1 MPDVTLFEKIRVGI
15 ASPEDVLAWSHGEV
29 KKPETINYRTFKPER
44 DGLFCERIFGP
55 VKDWECHCG
64 RYKKVKYKG
73 IVCERCGVEVTRS
86 RVRRERMGHIELAA
100 PVCHIWFL
108 KGVPSPIAL
117 LLNIGPRDLEKV
129 VYFGSFLVTDI
140 DRENLDASRTE
151 IETAV
156 EQEKSDIEQQML
168 ELEEEIRG
176 DFARE
181 LDENKDEYDE
191 GFIKDRTKAIN
202 DRIKAEQ
209 RDTIERVKEMDIA
222 LEVLYKLEANQLV
235 EEDKYRAVDRMLH
248 AVSRRLNKPFN
259 QMLKAGIGANAV
271 KELLS
276 RVNLDQLA
284 KELKHGILRSTG
296 PKRARMIKR
305 LEIVDAFLHA
315 KAKPEWM
322 VLETLPVISPELRP
336 MVQLDGGRF
345 ATSDLNDLYR
355 RIINRNN
362 RLKKI
367 MEIRAPESIINH
379 EKRLLQEAVD
389 ALVDNGRRNR
399 PVVGSNN
406 RALKSL
412 SDMLKG
418 KEGRFRKNLLGKR
431 VDYSGRAVIVVGPH
445 LKLHQCGL
453 PKEMA
458 LELFKPYVMKALVDQ
473 KLTQNIKTAK
483 RMIDRMHPAV
493 WDALEEVIKDH
504 PVLLNRAPTLHRFGI
519 QAFEPI
525 LVDGKAIQVHPL
537 VCPPFNA
544 DFDGDQ
550 MAVHVPLSA
559 AAQAEARVLMLSSNN
574 LFSPADGQPT
584 MSPMQ
589 DIVLGCYSLTVMRK
603 DLKAVL
609 DEQMASHRKDPKKN
623 RAPFTFSSPDEVITV
638 AQHPDASVRIPLNG
652 PVFCRIRRPI
662 ANNKSEEVQIE
673 TVVKEVTPGQLIF
686 HEILPYPVKHHDDW
700 INMEMTKRNLN
711 RLITYVRKVT
721 DSQTTVEMMDRLKS
735 LGFEWATRYGLT
747 IALSDVDPLSAPTS
761 DRSQVWNFAK
771 NELTGVPSHK
781 KDKKTIEEEAKAG
794 HKLADLIDAKIGDAK
809 RATHD
814 VRTNYQK
821 GRIASNERDR
831 HLLRIWGDA
840 FGALSGGIISEM
852 GQFNPLRMMVESGA
866 RGSREQ
872 LVQLMATRGMF
883 RNNFNQPI
891 TDIVGGAGL
900 FHGSRVFE
908 YFVSMFGTRKGV
920 SDTALLMGYSGFIAR
935 RLVDVSH
942 DVVIKSDDCGTST
955 GTYISTIEN
964 EGETV
969 EPIKLRITGRVTTE
983 TILDPRE
990 KKKTV
995 VAEANEP
1002 ISEEAG
1008 IAIEQIEKTYRAE
1021 REATKGKEKA
1031 ITELEAI
1038 YRKAGFRIG
1047 DHGELQIS
1055 IRSPL
1060 TCELSTGICS
1070 KCYGWDLSSRKLAEV
1085 GTAVG
1090 VIAAET
1096 MSEPLSQLT
1105 MRTFHHGGVATGT
1118 VLTGYNQAGRMYGS
1132 LHQELKADL
1141 KMDELEPQAWPD
1153 FVGEQ
1158 KKLIDNLTGKVVEP
1172 PKEDSDE
1179 VPEKKSKAKAKKE
1192 DDKEKPAKPVS
1203 TLANR
1208 QLARELVENSFYHY
1222 VGIPFVERLLEAR
1235 RAPKGEAII
1244 SRNDGVITK
1253 IENGKLGRWVCI
1265 RAELP
1270 LDSQEISGKTIA
1282 ENIKNPNS
1290 KEIALLAGVEINKA
1304 ALDKLAKIGVKTVPV
1319 LDVMLLPKRRIL
1331 LVKEGDRVKAGDPLT
1346 QGPLDLGSLLEFRG
1360 IRAVQEY
1367 LIKELQSLYASNG
1380 VSINDRHL
1388 EVICRQMLRKVRI
1401 REGGN
1406 TIYLPGQVVDRF
1418 AFRRE
1423 NERIQSMI
1431 AAGEKVP
1438 YEDLETGEEKMKV
1451 PELATADAVIQGI
1464 TEAALTTE
1472 SFLSAA
1478 SAQKTV
1484 RVLTEAAVR
1493 GKTDDLVGLKENVI
1507 IGRLIPA
1514 GSGFSD
1520 YRNIAVKTTRE
1531 PVWAKAPLTA
1541 LASMQERD
1549 EMDDFEE
1556 TDENE
1561 IGDISSLAASLGAE
1575 IEDSDN

>member
-129 VYFGSFLVTDI
+129 VYFGSFIVIDI

-156 EQEKSDIEQQML
+156 ELEKSAIEQQML

-181 LDENKDEYDE
+181 LQENKDEYDE

-202 DRIKAEQ
+202 DRVKAEQ
-209 RDTIERVKEMDIA
+209 RDSGERVKEMDVA
-222 LEVLYKLEANQLV
+222 LEVLYKLEGNQLV
-235 EEDKYRAVDRMLH
+235 EEDKFRAVDRMLH
-248 AVSRRLNKPFN
+248 AVSRRLGKPFN
-259 QMLKAGIGANAV
+259 QMLRAGIGATAV
-271 KELLS
+271 KELLG
-276 RVNLDQLA
+276 RVNLDQLSRD
-284 KELKHGILRSTG
+284 LKHGILRSTG

-305 LEIVDAFLHA
+305 LEIVAAFLHA

-322 VLETLPVISPELRP
+322 VLETMPVISPELRP

-379 EKRLLQEAVD
+379 EKRLLQESVD

-458 LELFKPYVMKALVDQ
+458 LELFKPYVMKALVDG
-473 KLTQNIKTAK
+473 KFTQNIKTAK
-483 RMIDRMHPAV
+483 RMIDRAHPDV
-493 WDALEEVIKDH
+493 WDALEKVIEDH

-525 LVDGKAIQVHPL
+525 LVDGKAIQIHPL

-589 DIVLGCYSLTVMRK
+589 DIVLGCYSLTVTRK
-603 DLKAVL
+603 ELKAQL
-609 DEQMASHRKDPKKN
+609 DEQMAAHRKDPKKN
-623 RAPFTFSSPDEVITV
+623 RPPMTFVSPDEVTTI
-638 AQHPDASVRIPLNG
+638 AEHPDPSVRIPLNG
-652 PVFCRIRRPI
+652 PVFCRIKRPVGTPND
-662 ANNKSEEVQIE
+662 AGVQQFE
-673 TVVKEVTPGQLIF
+673 TIIKEVTPGQLIF
-686 HEILPYPVKHHDDW
+686 HEILPYPVKYHDDW
-700 INMEMTKRNLN
+700 LHLEMTKRNLN

-721 DSQTTVEMMDRLKS
+721 DSQTTVEMMDSLKT

-761 DRSQVWNFAK
+761 DRSKVAEYAK
-771 NELTGVPSHK
+771 SELTEVVTK
-781 KDKKTIEEEAKAG
+781 RKDKKAIEDDIKAG
-794 HKLADLIDAKIGDAK
+794 HKLADLIDVKIGDAK
-809 RATHD
+809 KATLD

-821 GRIASNERDR
+821 GRIARNERDR

-942 DVVIKSDDCGTST
+942 DVVVKADDCGTTT
-955 GTYISTIEN
+955 GVSVSTIEN
-964 EGETV
+964 EGEIV
-969 EPIKLRITGRVTTE
+969 EYIKQRITGRVTTE
-983 TILDPRE
+983 TILDPRV

-995 VAEANEP
+995 IVEAHEAIN
-1002 ISEEAG
+1002 EEAG
-1008 IAIEQIEKTYRAE
+1008 ILIEQIERAYKE
-1021 REATKGKEKA
+1021 SRKEAAGKEKA
-1031 ITELEAI
+1031 VTELENA

-1047 DHGELQIS
+1047 DNGELLVS
-1055 IRSPL
+1055 LRSPL
-1060 TCELSTGICS
+1060 TCELTTGICA
-1070 KCYGWDLSSRKLAEV
+1070 KCYGWDLSLRKIVEV

-1141 KMDELEPQAWPD
+1141 KIDELEPQAWPD

-1158 KKLIDNLTGKVVEP
+1158 KKLLDQLTGKVVEV
-1172 PKEDSDE
+1172 PKEGE
-1179 VPEKKSKAKAKKE
+1179 VVEEKKTKSKAKKVE
-1192 DDKEKPAKPVS
+1192 TPAKPVS

-1265 RAELP
+1265 RAELT
-1270 LDSQEISGKTIA
+1270 LDSSEISGKTIS
-1282 ENIKNPNS
+1282 ENIKHPET
-1290 KEIALLAGVEINKA
+1290 KEIALMAGVEINKA

-1331 LVKEGDRVKAGDPLT
+1331 LIKEGDRVKAGDPLT

-1388 EVICRQMLRKVRI
+1388 EVICRQMLRKVKI
-1401 REGGN
+1401 REGGD
-1406 TIYLPGQVVDRF
+1406 TIYLPGQVIDRF

-1423 NERIQSMI
+1423 NERIQGLI

-1438 YEDLETGEEKMKV
+1438 YEDLDTGEEKMKV
-1451 PELATADAVIQGI
+1451 PDLATADAVIQGI

-1514 GSGFSD
+1514 GSGFTN

-1541 LASMQERD
+1541 LASMQERED
-1549 EMDDFEE
+1549 HEE
-1556 TDENE
+1556 IEEFDENE
-1561 IGDISSLAASLGAE
+1561 IGDISTLAASLGAE
-1575 IEDSDN
+1575 VQAEEK

>member
-108 KGVPSPIAL
+108 KGVPSPVAL

-129 VYFGSFLVTDI
+129 VYFGSFIVIDLDKVGLDEGRSQIEELV
-140 DRENLDASRTE
+140 EL
-151 IETAV
+151 
-156 EQEKSDIEQQML
+156 EKSALEQSMA
-168 ELEEEIRG
+168 ELEEEIR
-176 DFARE
+176 DAFASE
-181 LDENKDEYDE
+181 LEENKDEYDE
-191 GFIKDRTKAIN
+191 SIIKDRTKAVN

-209 RDTIERVKEMDIA
+209 RDSQDRVKEMDVA
-222 LEVLYKLEANQLV
+222 LEVLYKLEQNQLI
-235 EEDKYRAVDRMLH
+235 EEDKFRAVDRMLN
-248 AVSRRLNKPFN
+248 AVSRRSGKQYN
-259 QMLKAGIGANAV
+259 QMLKAGIGAAAI
-271 KELLS
+271 KELLL
-276 RVNLDQLA
+276 RVNLDSTS
-284 KELKHGILRSTG
+284 KELRAGIMRSQG

-305 LEIVDAFLHA
+305 LEIVEAFINS
-315 KAKPEWM
+315 KTKPEWM
-322 VLETLPVISPELRP
+322 VLEVMPVISPELRP

-362 RLKKI
+362 RLRKI
-367 MEIRAPESIINH
+367 IEIRAPESIINH

-389 ALVDNGRRNR
+389 ALVDNGRRSR

-559 AAQAEARVLMLSSNN
+559 AAQAEARILMLSSNN

-584 MSPMQ
+584 MAPVQ
-589 DIVLGCYSLTVMRK
+589 DIILGSYALTALNRK
-603 DLKAVL
+603 ALTRFEA
-609 DEQMASHRKDPKKN
+609 ETAAHRKDPEKV
-623 RAPFTFSSPDEVITV
+623 RAPMTFSSPDEAILLAT
-638 AQHPDASVRIPLNG
+638 HPDAAVRIPLND
-652 PVFCRIRRPI
+652 PVFVRVRRPSGL
-662 ANNKSEEVQIE
+662 ANEAGEFEEWE
-673 TVVKEVTPGQLIF
+673 TVVRQMTPGQLIF
-686 HEILPYPVKHHDDW
+686 HEVLPYPVKHHDDW
-700 INMEMTKRNLN
+700 IGVEFTKRNLT
-711 RLITYVRKVT
+711 RLITHVRNATSTQK
-721 DSQTTVEMMDRLKS
+721 TVEMLDQIKE

-747 IALSDVDPLSAPTS
+747 IALSDVDPRSAPTS
-761 DRSQVWNFAK
+761 DLSLV
-771 NELTGVPSHK
+771 NEMARREIAGQAISHDIE
-781 KDKKTIEEEAKAG
+781 KDFETAGRLKGLIE
-794 HKLADLIDAKIGDAK
+794 AKIGEAK
-809 RATHD
+809 KATTE
-814 VRTNYQK
+814 VRKHYQL
-821 GRIASNERDR
+821 GTMATNERDR
-831 HLLRIWGDA
+831 KLQTIWQGA
-840 FGALSGGIISEM
+840 FGALSDTIVTEM
-852 GQFNPLRMMVESGA
+852 GQFNPLRMMVDSGA

-891 TDIVGGAGL
+891 TDIVGGNGL
-900 FHGSRVFE
+900 FDGSRVFE
-908 YFVSMFGTRKGV
+908 YFVSMFGARKGV
-920 SDTALLMGYSGFIAR
+920 TDTALLMGYSGFIAR

-942 DVVIKSDDCGTST
+942 DIVIKAEDCGTTQAIYVAKIIKEGDVVEQLSIRCKGRT
-955 GTYISTIEN
+955 SIERVTLPGSK
-964 EGETV
+964 EEVVLCEAGDAFGDKGAALLDEADALYY
-969 EPIKLRITGRVTTE
+969 KLRSDAQEAKDVDKATE
-983 TILDPRE
+983 
-990 KKKTV
+990 KV
-995 VAEANEP
+995 EADF
-1002 ISEEAG
+1002 
-1008 IAIEQIEKTYRAE
+1008 
-1021 REATKGKEKA
+1021 
-1031 ITELEAI
+1031 
-1038 YRKAGFRIG
+1038 RKHGFRIG
-1047 DHGELQIS
+1047 EHGELQVS

-1060 TCELSTGICS
+1060 TCDLDSGICS
-1070 KCYGWDLSSRKLAEV
+1070 KCYGWDLSTKKFAEV
-1085 GTAVG
+1085 GLAVG
-1090 VIAAET
+1090 VIAGET

-1118 VLTGYNQAGRMYGS
+1118 VLTGYNQAGRMYGT
-1132 LHQELKADL
+1132 LHQELKVDL
-1141 KMDELEPQAWPD
+1141 KTDELDVHEMPD
-1153 FVGEQ
+1153 FIGEQ
-1158 KKLIDNLTGKVVEP
+1158 RGLLDELTGKAERLKAEAEKP
-1172 PKEDSDE
+1172 TKKT
-1179 VPEKKSKAKAKKE
+1179 KKSLT
-1192 DDKEKPAKPVS
+1192 PPPR
-1203 TLANR
+1203 TTANR
-1208 QLARELVENSFYHY
+1208 QLARELVEHSFYHY

-1235 RAPKGEAII
+1235 RAPKGEAVV
-1244 SRNDGVITK
+1244 SRYDGVVDTIK
-1253 IENGKLGRWVCI
+1253 VGQLGRWIVI
-1265 RAELP
+1265 RAIVTPGEH
-1270 LDSQEISGKTIA
+1270 DIAGKTIA
-1282 ENIKNPNS
+1282 ERVLHPET
-1290 KEIALLAGVEINKA
+1290 KETLIEAGTEINKA
-1304 ALDKLAKIGVKTVPV
+1304 ATDKLAKHGVEKLTIFEVI
-1319 LDVMLLPKRRIL
+1319 LLPKRRIL
-1331 LVKEGDRVKAGDPLT
+1331 LVETGDKVKAGDPLT

-1360 IRAVQEY
+1360 VRAVQEY
-1367 LIKELQSLYASNG
+1367 LVSELQSIYKSNG

-1401 REGGN
+1401 KEGGDSKF
-1406 TIYLPGQVVDRF
+1406 LPGQIIDRF

-1423 NERIQSMI
+1423 NERLQQMI
-1431 AAGEKVP
+1431 AAKEEVE
-1438 YEDLETGEEKMKV
+1438 YEDIETSDMKKRL
-1451 PELATADAVIQGI
+1451 PIPATADAVIQGI

-1484 RVLTEAAVR
+1484 RVLTDAAVKGR
-1493 GKTDDLVGLKENVI
+1493 TDDLVGLKENVI

-1514 GSGFSD
+1514 GSGFPA

-1531 PVWAKAPLTA
+1531 PVWAKAPITA
-1541 LASMQERD
+1541 LASMQDREDVEEIEEFD
-1549 EMDDFEE
+1549 ESD
-1556 TDENE
+1556 
-1561 IGDISSLAASLGAE
+1561 IGDIRSLAESLGAE
-1575 IEDSDN
+1575 RVDEADV

>member
-129 VYFGSFLVTDI
+129 VYFGSFIVI
-140 DRENLDASRTE
+140 ELDKEGLEEARSE
-151 IETAV
+151 IEELV
-156 EQEKSDIEQQML
+156 EKEKMALEQSMA
-168 ELEEEIRG
+168 ELEEEIREA
-176 DFARE
+176 FASE
-181 LDENKDEYDE
+181 LEENKDEYDE
-191 GFIKDRTKAIN
+191 SIIKDRTKAVN

-209 RDTIERVKEMDIA
+209 RDSQDRVKEMDVA
-222 LEVLYKLEANQLV
+222 LEVLYKLELNQLI
-235 EEDKYRAVDRMLH
+235 EEDKYRAVDRMLN
-248 AVSRRLNKPFN
+248 AVSRRTGKPFN
-259 QMLKAGIGANAV
+259 QMLKAGIGAAAV

-276 RVNLDQLA
+276 RVNLDATA
-284 KELKHGILRSTG
+284 KELRSQILRSQG

-305 LEIVDAFLHA
+305 LEIVDAFITS
-315 KAKPEWM
+315 KTKPEWM
-322 VLETLPVISPELRP
+322 VLEVMPVISPELRP

-362 RLKKI
+362 RLRKI
-367 MEIRAPESIINH
+367 IEIRAPESIINH

-389 ALVDNGRRNR
+389 ALVDNGRRSR

-519 QAFEPI
+519 QAFEPV

-559 AAQAEARVLMLSSNN
+559 AAQAEARILMLSSNN

-584 MSPMQ
+584 MSPVQ
-589 DIVLGCYSLTVMRK
+589 DIILGAYALTVIN
-603 DLKAVL
+603 KASKKRL
-609 DEQMASHRKDPKKN
+609 DEQMELHRSDPSKHP
-623 RAPFTFSSPDEVITV
+623 APQTFASPDEAIFLAT
-638 AQHPDASVRIPLNG
+638 HPDPSVRIPLND
-652 PVFCRIRRPI
+652 PVFVRLRRPAGPPNEAGEI
-662 ANNKSEEVQIE
+662 ENWE
-673 TVVKEVTPGQLIF
+673 TVIREMTPGQMVF

-700 INMEMTKRNLN
+700 IPVEMTKRALT
-711 RLITYVRKVT
+711 RLITQVRQLT
-721 DSQTTVEMMDRLKS
+721 SAQTTVDMMDAIKE

-761 DRSQVWNFAK
+761 DQSLMMQMAK
-771 NELTGVPSHK
+771 LEYAGQRISHDV
-781 KDKKTIEEEAKAG
+781 DKEFEAGGRLK
-794 HKLADLIDAKIGDAK
+794 DLIEKKIGDAK
-809 RATHD
+809 KATAD
-814 VRTNYQK
+814 VRERYQM
-821 GRIASNERDR
+821 GLMARNERDR
-831 HLLRIWGDA
+831 SLQEIWSGA
-840 FGALSGGIISEM
+840 FGQLSNTIVTEM

-891 TDIVGGAGL
+891 TDIVGGNGL
-900 FHGSRVFE
+900 FAGSRVFE

-920 SDTALLMGYSGFIAR
+920 TDTALLMGYSGFIAR

-942 DVVIKSDDCGTST
+942 DMVIKAEDCGTT
-955 GTYISTIEN
+955 QGIYVAKIVTEGDVIE
-964 EGETV
+964 TLS
-969 EPIKLRITGRVTTE
+969 LRCKGRTSIERVTDPNSKE
-983 TILDPRE
+983 EVVICELGDAFDERGANMLDAADASYHKAR
-990 KKKTV
+990 
-995 VAEANEP
+995 
-1002 ISEEAG
+1002 EEA
-1008 IAIEQIEKTYRAE
+1008 KLD
-1021 REATKGKEKA
+1021 KDPEKA
-1031 ITELEAI
+1031 LEKIEAH
-1038 YRKAGFRIG
+1038 YRKHGFRIG
-1047 DHGELQIS
+1047 EHGELQVS

-1060 TCELSTGICS
+1060 TCELESGICA
-1070 KCYGWDLSSRKLAEV
+1070 KCYGWDLSTRKFAEV
-1085 GTAVG
+1085 GLAVG
-1090 VIAAET
+1090 VIAGET

-1118 VLTGYNQAGRMYGS
+1118 VLTGYNQAGRMYGT

-1141 KMDELEPQAWPD
+1141 KTDELESHEMPD
-1153 FVGEQ
+1153 FIGEQ
-1158 KKLIDNLTGKVVEP
+1158 RNLLDELTGKAERLKAEAEKSTKKTKKADTP
-1172 PKEDSDE
+1172 P
-1179 VPEKKSKAKAKKE
+1179 PR
-1192 DDKEKPAKPVS
+1192 
-1203 TLANR
+1203 TTANR
-1208 QLARELVENSFYHY
+1208 QLARELVEHSFYHY
-1222 VGIPFVERLLEAR
+1222 VGIPFAERLLEAR
-1235 RAPKGEAII
+1235 RAPKGEAIVA
-1244 SRNDGVITK
+1244 RFDGIVDTIK
-1253 IENGKLGRWVCI
+1253 VGQLGRWIVI
-1265 RAELP
+1265 RAKVTPGEH
-1270 LDSQEISGKTIA
+1270 DISGKTIA
-1282 ENIKNPNS
+1282 EKVLHPET
-1290 KEIALLAGVEINKA
+1290 KETVFEAGTDINKA
-1304 ALDKLAKIGVKTVPV
+1304 VLDKLAKVGVNEITIFEVV
-1319 LDVMLLPKRRIL
+1319 LLPKRRIL
-1331 LVKEGDRVKAGDPLT
+1331 LVDTGHKVKAGDPLT
-1346 QGPLDLGSLLEFRG
+1346 QGPLDLGTLLEFRG

-1367 LIKELQSLYASNG
+1367 LVNELQSLYKSNG

-1401 REGGN
+1401 KEGGD
-1406 TIYLPGQVVDRF
+1406 TKFLPGQIIDRF

-1423 NERIQSMI
+1423 NERIQQMI
-1431 AAGEKVP
+1431 AAGEEAE
-1438 YEDLETGEEKMKV
+1438 YEDIETGEIKKRT
-1451 PELATADAVIQGI
+1451 PIPATADAVIQGI

-1484 RVLTEAAVR
+1484 RVLTDAAVKGR
-1493 GKTDDLVGLKENVI
+1493 TDDLVGLKENVI

-1514 GSGFSD
+1514 GSGFPA

-1531 PVWAKAPLTA
+1531 PVWAKAPITA
-1541 LASMQERD
+1541 LASMQDREEIEEVEEFD
-1549 EMDDFEE
+1549 EGD
-1556 TDENE
+1556 
-1561 IGDISSLAASLGAE
+1561 IGDIRTLAESLGAE
-1575 IEDSDN
+1575 NLDEADI